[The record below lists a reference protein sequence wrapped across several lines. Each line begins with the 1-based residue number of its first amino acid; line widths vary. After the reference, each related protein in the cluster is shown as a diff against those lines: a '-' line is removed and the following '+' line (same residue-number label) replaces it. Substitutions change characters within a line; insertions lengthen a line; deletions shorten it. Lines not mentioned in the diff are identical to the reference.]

1 MFTFELSATEILDR
15 DYKGSVG
22 QDESI
27 DVYVTSSAFVPTSWH
42 PRTGELA
49 FFDDAS
55 DIWIL
60 PQEGEPVA
68 FLNSRFNER
77 SARFSPDGR
86 WIAYV
91 SDETGTYQVY
101 LVPFP
106 GPGPKIAV
114 SIEGGLSPIW
124 SQDGRELFFRKG
136 SKLMAASVAYEPT
149 MRIGQPV
156 VLFDG
161 PYNPDFMGH
170 QRYDVS
176 PDGKRFL
183 MVENSG
189 SSSANQFCTITIRK
203 SCLPKDFV
211 QTDACRAERGE
222 RVGRES
228 VEVERLKSPTSIT
241 CCCPRS
247 GGRRWRLVPTNE

>member
-1 MFTFELSATEILDR
+1 M
-15 DYKGSVG
+15 GHG
-22 QDESI
+22 ESI
-27 DVYVTSSAFVPTSWH
+27 DVYVMSSAYVPTSWH

-60 PQEGEPVA
+60 PREGEPVA
-68 FLNSRFNER
+68 FLNTRFNER

-101 LVPFP
+101 VVPFP
-106 GPGPKIAV
+106 GPGRKIAV

-136 SKLMAASVAYEPT
+136 SKLMAASVSYEPT
-149 MRIGQPV
+149 TRIGQPV
-156 VLFDG
+156 ELFDG

-176 PDGKRFL
+176 PDGERFL
-183 MVENSG
+183 MVENSD
-189 SSSANQFCTITIRK
+189 
-203 SCLPKDFV
+203 DFRIVIV
-211 QTDACRAERGE
+211 QNWFAELE
-222 RVGRES
+222 
-228 VEVERLKSPTSIT
+228 
-241 CCCPRS
+241 
-247 GGRRWRLVPTNE
+247 RLVPTND

>member
-1 MFTFELSATEILDR
+1 MERLD
-15 DYKGSVG
+15 Y
-22 QDESI
+22 
-27 DVYVTSSAFVPTSWH
+27 SWH
-42 PRTGELA
+42 PRTDELA

-60 PQEGEPVA
+60 PREGEPVA

-91 SDETGTYQVY
+91 SDETGSYQVY
-101 LVPFP
+101 VVPFP

-114 SIEGGLSPIW
+114 SIAGGLSPIW

-136 SKLMAASVAYEPT
+136 SKLMAASVTHEPT
-149 MRIGQPV
+149 MRVGQPV
-156 VLFDG
+156 ELFDG

-176 PDGKRFL
+176 PD
-183 MVENSG
+183 
-189 SSSANQFCTITIRK
+189 
-203 SCLPKDFV
+203 
-211 QTDACRAERGE
+211 
-222 RVGRES
+222 
-228 VEVERLKSPTSIT
+228 
-241 CCCPRS
+241 
-247 GGRRWRLVPTNE
+247 